1 MKKIC
6 CIGHITRDRII
17 TPQQTIDMAGGT
29 SFYMA
34 HGMHHLSQD
43 FPFQLVTKIGQESQ
57 EEVDHLRQMNI
68 DVLSYSSPHSV
79 FFENHYGLNSNQ
91 RTQRVLAKAAPFT
104 IEEMEPLAAE
114 VFHLGSLLADDFS
127 PEIVKFL
134 AQKGCISID
143 VQGYLREVRGE
154 KVYAV
159 DWKDM
164 DAVLPYVDIVKL
176 NEHEM
181 YAIMHTNDPK
191 IVAEK
196 LASYGVREVII
207 TLGSYGSLIYADK
220 TCYEIPAYTPR
231 KIVDATGCG
240 DTYSTGYLYMRSQ
253 GATFQ
258 EAGRFASAMCTLK
271 LEHNGPFEGSLK
283 DIETL
288 IKKHGQIIT
297 TCPHSVLKNNL
308 LTEKTYQN

>member
-1 MKKIC
+1 
-6 CIGHITRDRII
+6 
-17 TPQQTIDMAGGT
+17 MAGGT
-29 SFYMA
+29 TFYMA

-57 EEVDHLRQMNI
+57 EEVNHLRQMNI

-143 VQGYLREVRGE
+143 VQGYLREVRGK

-207 TLGSYGSLIYADK
+207 TLGSYGSLIYANK
-220 TCYEIPAYTPR
+220 TCYEIPAYTPQ

-271 LEHNGPFEGSLK
+271 LEHNGPFEGSLN
-283 DIETL
+283 DIKTL
-288 IKKHGQIIT
+288 IKNTDKLSQSARIK
-297 TCPHSVLKNNL
+297 P
-308 LTEKTYQN
+308 

>member
-1 MKKIC
+1 
-6 CIGHITRDRII
+6 
-17 TPQQTIDMAGGT
+17 MAGGT

-104 IEEMEPLAAE
+104 IEEMEPLVAE

-288 IKKHGQIIT
+288 IKNTDRLSQPARIRF
-297 TCPHSVLKNNL
+297 
-308 LTEKTYQN
+308 

>member
-1 MKKIC
+1 
-6 CIGHITRDRII
+6 
-17 TPQQTIDMAGGT
+17 MAGGT

-68 DVLSYSSPHSV
+68 DVVSYSSPHSV

>member
-1 MKKIC
+1 
-6 CIGHITRDRII
+6 
-17 TPQQTIDMAGGT
+17 MAGGT

-68 DVLSYSSPHSV
+68 DVVSYSSPHSV

-143 VQGYLREVRGE
+143 VQGYLREVRSE

-288 IKKHGQIIT
+288 IKNTDRLSQPARIRF
-297 TCPHSVLKNNL
+297 
-308 LTEKTYQN
+308 

>member
-191 IVAEK
+191 IVAKK

-283 DIETL
+283 DIE
-288 IKKHGQIIT
+288 
-297 TCPHSVLKNNL
+297 NL
-308 LTEKTYQN
+308 L

>member
-104 IEEMEPLAAE
+104 IEEMEPLVAE

-176 NEHEM
+176 NEYEM

-207 TLGSYGSLIYADK
+207 TLGSYGSLIYANK
-220 TCYEIPAYTPR
+220 TCYEIPAYTPQ

-283 DIETL
+283 DIKTL
-288 IKKHGQIIT
+288 IKNTDRLSQSARIRF
-297 TCPHSVLKNNL
+297 
-308 LTEKTYQN
+308 

>member
-1 MKKIC
+1 
-6 CIGHITRDRII
+6 
-17 TPQQTIDMAGGT
+17 MAGGT

-297 TCPHSVLKNNL
+297 TCP
-308 LTEKTYQN
+308 Y

>member
-57 EEVDHLRQMNI
+57 EEVNHLRQMNI

-104 IEEMEPLAAE
+104 IEEMEPLVAE

-288 IKKHGQIIT
+288 IKNTDRLSQPARIRF
-297 TCPHSVLKNNL
+297 
-308 LTEKTYQN
+308 

>member
-104 IEEMEPLAAE
+104 IEEMEPLVAE

-207 TLGSYGSLIYADK
+207 TLGSYGSLIYANK
-220 TCYEIPAYTPR
+220 TCYEIPAYTPQ

-283 DIETL
+283 DIE
-288 IKKHGQIIT
+288 
-297 TCPHSVLKNNL
+297 NL
-308 LTEKTYQN
+308 L

>member
-17 TPQQTIDMAGGT
+17 TPQQPIDMAGGT

-271 LEHNGPFEGSLK
+271 LEHNGPFEGSLN
-283 DIETL
+283 DIKTL
-288 IKKHGQIIT
+288 IKNTDRLSQPARIRF
-297 TCPHSVLKNNL
+297 
-308 LTEKTYQN
+308 

>member
-1 MKKIC
+1 
-6 CIGHITRDRII
+6 
-17 TPQQTIDMAGGT
+17 MAGGT

-57 EEVDHLRQMNI
+57 EEVNHLRQMNI

-104 IEEMEPLAAE
+104 IEEMEPLVAE

-288 IKKHGQIIT
+288 IKNTDRLSQ
-297 TCPHSVLKNNL
+297 SVRIKP
-308 LTEKTYQN
+308 K

>member
-1 MKKIC
+1 
-6 CIGHITRDRII
+6 
-17 TPQQTIDMAGGT
+17 MAGGT

-104 IEEMEPLAAE
+104 IEEMEPLVAE

-134 AQKGCISID
+134 AQKGRISID

-288 IKKHGQIIT
+288 IKNTDRLSQPARIRF
-297 TCPHSVLKNNL
+297 
-308 LTEKTYQN
+308 

>member
-104 IEEMEPLAAE
+104 IEEMKPLAAE

-134 AQKGCISID
+134 AQKGRISID

-283 DIETL
+283 DIE
-288 IKKHGQIIT
+288 
-297 TCPHSVLKNNL
+297 NL
-308 LTEKTYQN
+308 L

>member
-1 MKKIC
+1 
-6 CIGHITRDRII
+6 
-17 TPQQTIDMAGGT
+17 MAGGT

-104 IEEMEPLAAE
+104 IEEMEPLVAE

-134 AQKGCISID
+134 AQKGRISID

-283 DIETL
+283 DIRTL
-288 IKKHGQIIT
+288 IKNTDRLSQSARIRF
-297 TCPHSVLKNNL
+297 
-308 LTEKTYQN
+308 

>member
-1 MKKIC
+1 
-6 CIGHITRDRII
+6 
-17 TPQQTIDMAGGT
+17 MAGGT

-104 IEEMEPLAAE
+104 IEEMEPLVAE

-181 YAIMHTNDPK
+181 YDIMHTNDPK

-207 TLGSYGSLIYADK
+207 TLGSYGSLIYANK
-220 TCYEIPAYTPR
+220 TCYEIPAYTPQ

-283 DIETL
+283 DIKTL
-288 IKKHGQIIT
+288 IKNTDRLSQSARIRF
-297 TCPHSVLKNNL
+297 
-308 LTEKTYQN
+308 

>member
-271 LEHNGPFEGSLK
+271 LEHNGPFEGSLN
-283 DIETL
+283 DIKTL
-288 IKKHGQIIT
+288 IKNTDRLSQPVRIRF
-297 TCPHSVLKNNL
+297 
-308 LTEKTYQN
+308 

>member
-68 DVLSYSSPHSV
+68 DVVSYSSPHSV

-288 IKKHGQIIT
+288 IKNTDKLSQ
-297 TCPHSVLKNNL
+297 SVRIKP
-308 LTEKTYQN
+308 

>member
-134 AQKGCISID
+134 AQKGRISID

-181 YAIMHTNDPK
+181 YAIMHTNDSK

-283 DIETL
+283 DIKTL
-288 IKKHGQIIT
+288 IKNTDRLSQPARIRF
-297 TCPHSVLKNNL
+297 
-308 LTEKTYQN
+308 

>member
-1 MKKIC
+1 
-6 CIGHITRDRII
+6 
-17 TPQQTIDMAGGT
+17 MAGGT

-34 HGMHHLSQD
+34 HGMYHLSPD

-57 EEVDHLRQMNI
+57 EEVNRLRQMNI
-68 DVLSYSSPHSV
+68 NVLSYSSRHSV
-79 FFENHYGLNSNQ
+79 FFENCYGLNSNQ
-91 RTQRVLAKAAPFT
+91 RTQRVLAKADPFT
-104 IEEMEPLAAE
+104 IEEMKPLQAE

-127 PEIVKFL
+127 PEIVKYL
-134 AQKGCISID
+134 SQKGCISID

-164 DAVLPYVDIVKL
+164 DAVLPYVDMMKL

-181 YAIMHTNDPK
+181 RAIMQLNNPK
-191 IVAEK
+191 TVAEK
-196 LASYGVREVII
+196 LASYGIREVII

-220 TCYEIPAYTPR
+220 TYYEIPAYPPK

-253 GATFQ
+253 GASFQ

-271 LEHNGPFEGSLK
+271 LEHNGPFEGSLN
-283 DIETL
+283 DIKTL
-288 IKKHGQIIT
+288 IKNTDRLSQPARIRF
-297 TCPHSVLKNNL
+297 
-308 LTEKTYQN
+308 

>member
-57 EEVDHLRQMNI
+57 EEVNHLRQMNI

-288 IKKHGQIIT
+288 IKNTDRLSQ
-297 TCPHSVLKNNL
+297 SVRIKP
-308 LTEKTYQN
+308 K

>member
-1 MKKIC
+1 
-6 CIGHITRDRII
+6 
-17 TPQQTIDMAGGT
+17 MAGGT

-79 FFENHYGLNSNQ
+79 FFENHYALNSNQ

-134 AQKGCISID
+134 AQKGRISID

-283 DIETL
+283 DIE
-288 IKKHGQIIT
+288 
-297 TCPHSVLKNNL
+297 NL
-308 LTEKTYQN
+308 L

>member
-43 FPFQLVTKIGQESQ
+43 FPFQLVTKIWQESQ

-104 IEEMEPLAAE
+104 IEEMEPLVAE

-134 AQKGCISID
+134 AQKGRISID

-288 IKKHGQIIT
+288 IKNTDRLSQPARIRF
-297 TCPHSVLKNNL
+297 
-308 LTEKTYQN
+308 

>member
-1 MKKIC
+1 
-6 CIGHITRDRII
+6 
-17 TPQQTIDMAGGT
+17 MAGGT

-104 IEEMEPLAAE
+104 IEEMEPLVAE

-207 TLGSYGSLIYADK
+207 TLGSYGSLIYANK
-220 TCYEIPAYTPR
+220 TCYEIPAYTPQ

-283 DIETL
+283 DIE
-288 IKKHGQIIT
+288 
-297 TCPHSVLKNNL
+297 NL
-308 LTEKTYQN
+308 L

>member
-1 MKKIC
+1 
-6 CIGHITRDRII
+6 
-17 TPQQTIDMAGGT
+17 MAGGT

-68 DVLSYSSPHSV
+68 DVVSYSSPHSV

-288 IKKHGQIIT
+288 IKNTDRLSQPARIRF
-297 TCPHSVLKNNL
+297 
-308 LTEKTYQN
+308 

>member
-57 EEVDHLRQMNI
+57 EEVGHLRQMNI

-104 IEEMEPLAAE
+104 IEEMEPLVAE

-288 IKKHGQIIT
+288 IKNTDRLSQPARIRF
-297 TCPHSVLKNNL
+297 
-308 LTEKTYQN
+308 

>member
-1 MKKIC
+1 
-6 CIGHITRDRII
+6 
-17 TPQQTIDMAGGT
+17 MAGGT

-57 EEVDHLRQMNI
+57 EEVNHLRQMNI

-104 IEEMEPLAAE
+104 IEEMEPLVAE

-143 VQGYLREVRGE
+143 VQGYLREVRGK

-207 TLGSYGSLIYADK
+207 TLGSYGSLIYANK
-220 TCYEIPAYTPR
+220 TCYEIPAYTPQ

-288 IKKHGQIIT
+288 IKNTDRLSQPARIRF
-297 TCPHSVLKNNL
+297 
-308 LTEKTYQN
+308 

>member
-68 DVLSYSSPHSV
+68 DVVSYSSPHSV

-271 LEHNGPFEGSLK
+271 LEHNGPFEGSLN
-283 DIETL
+283 DIKTL
-288 IKKHGQIIT
+288 T
-297 TCPHSVLKNNL
+297 KNTDRL
-308 LTEKTYQN
+308 SQPARIRF

>member
-1 MKKIC
+1 
-6 CIGHITRDRII
+6 
-17 TPQQTIDMAGGT
+17 MAGGT

-104 IEEMEPLAAE
+104 IEEMEPLVAE

-207 TLGSYGSLIYADK
+207 TLGSYGSLIYANK
-220 TCYEIPAYTPR
+220 TCYEIPAYTPQ

-288 IKKHGQIIT
+288 IKNTDRLSQPARIRF
-297 TCPHSVLKNNL
+297 
-308 LTEKTYQN
+308 

>member
-1 MKKIC
+1 
-6 CIGHITRDRII
+6 
-17 TPQQTIDMAGGT
+17 MAGGT

-34 HGMHHLSQD
+34 HSMHHLSPD

-57 EEVDHLRQMNI
+57 EEVDRLRQMNI
-68 DVLSYSSPHSV
+68 NVVSYSSRHSV
-79 FFENHYGLNSNQ
+79 FFENCYSLDSDQ
-91 RTQRVLAKAAPFT
+91 RTQRVLAKADPFT
-104 IEEMEPLAAE
+104 IEEMKPLQAE

-127 PEIVKFL
+127 PEIVKYL
-134 AQKGCISID
+134 SQKGRISID

-164 DAVLPYVDIVKL
+164 DAVLPYVDMMKL

-181 YAIMHTNDPK
+181 RAIMQLNNPK

-196 LASYGVREVII
+196 LASYGIREVII

-220 TCYEIPAYTPR
+220 TYYEIPAYPPQ

-271 LEHNGPFEGSLK
+271 LEHNGPFEGSLN
-283 DIETL
+283 DIKTL
-288 IKKHGQIIT
+288 IKNTDRLSQPARIRF
-297 TCPHSVLKNNL
+297 
-308 LTEKTYQN
+308 

>member
-1 MKKIC
+1 
-6 CIGHITRDRII
+6 
-17 TPQQTIDMAGGT
+17 MAGGT

-68 DVLSYSSPHSV
+68 DVVSYSSPHSV

-207 TLGSYGSLIYADK
+207 TLGSYGSLIYANK
-220 TCYEIPAYTPR
+220 TCYEIPAYTPQ

-271 LEHNGPFEGSLK
+271 LEHNGPFEGSLN
-283 DIETL
+283 DIKTL
-288 IKKHGQIIT
+288 IKNTDRLSQPVRIRF
-297 TCPHSVLKNNL
+297 
-308 LTEKTYQN
+308 

>member
-1 MKKIC
+1 
-6 CIGHITRDRII
+6 
-17 TPQQTIDMAGGT
+17 MAGGT

-34 HGMHHLSQD
+34 HGMYHLSPD

-57 EEVDHLRQMNI
+57 EEVDRLRQMNI
-68 DVLSYSSPHSV
+68 NVLSYSSRHSV
-79 FFENHYGLNSNQ
+79 FFENHYGLDSDQ
-91 RTQRVLAKAAPFT
+91 RTQRVLAKADPFT
-104 IEEMEPLAAE
+104 IEEMKPLQAE

-127 PEIVKFL
+127 PEIVKYL
-134 AQKGCISID
+134 SQKGRISID

-164 DAVLPYVDIVKL
+164 DVVLPYVDMIKL

-181 YAIMHTNDPK
+181 RAIMQLNNPK
-191 IVAEK
+191 TVAEK
-196 LASYGVREVII
+196 LASYGIREVII

-220 TCYEIPAYTPR
+220 TYYEIPAYPPQ

-253 GATFQ
+253 GASFQ

-271 LEHNGPFEGSLK
+271 LEHNGPFEGSLN
-283 DIETL
+283 DIKTL
-288 IKKHGQIIT
+288 IKNTDRLSQPARIRF
-297 TCPHSVLKNNL
+297 
-308 LTEKTYQN
+308 

>member
-207 TLGSYGSLIYADK
+207 TLGSYGSLIYANK
-220 TCYEIPAYTPR
+220 TCYEIPAYTPQ

-283 DIETL
+283 DIKTL
-288 IKKHGQIIT
+288 IKNTDRLSQSARIRF
-297 TCPHSVLKNNL
+297 
-308 LTEKTYQN
+308 

>member
-57 EEVDHLRQMNI
+57 EEVNHLRQMNI

-127 PEIVKFL
+127 PEIVKYL
-134 AQKGCISID
+134 SQKGRISVD

-164 DAVLPYVDIVKL
+164 NAVLPYVDMIKL

-181 YAIMHTNDPK
+181 HAIMQLNNPK
-191 IVAEK
+191 TVAEK
-196 LASYGVREVII
+196 LASYGIREVII

-220 TCYEIPAYTPR
+220 TYYEIPAYPPK

-253 GATFQ
+253 GASFQ

-288 IKKHGQIIT
+288 IKNTDRLSQPARIRF
-297 TCPHSVLKNNL
+297 
-308 LTEKTYQN
+308 

>member
-1 MKKIC
+1 
-6 CIGHITRDRII
+6 
-17 TPQQTIDMAGGT
+17 MAGGT

-57 EEVDHLRQMNI
+57 EEVDLLRQMNI

-104 IEEMEPLAAE
+104 IEEMEPLVAE

-207 TLGSYGSLIYADK
+207 TLGSYGSLIYANK
-220 TCYEIPAYTPR
+220 TCYEIPAYTPQ

-288 IKKHGQIIT
+288 IKNTDKLSQ
-297 TCPHSVLKNNL
+297 SVRIKP
-308 LTEKTYQN
+308 

>member
-1 MKKIC
+1 MEWQTVTMNKIC

-34 HGMHHLSQD
+34 HGMYHLSPN

-57 EEVDHLRQMNI
+57 EEVDRLRQMNI
-68 DVLSYSSPHSV
+68 NVVSYSSRHSV
-79 FFENHYGLNSNQ
+79 FFENCYGLDSDQ
-91 RTQRVLAKAAPFT
+91 RTQRVLAKADPFT
-104 IEEMEPLAAE
+104 IEEMKPLQAE

-127 PEIVKFL
+127 PEIVKYL
-134 AQKGCISID
+134 SQKGRISID

-164 DAVLPYVDIVKL
+164 DTVLPYVDMIKL

-181 YAIMHTNDPK
+181 RAIMQLNNPK
-191 IVAEK
+191 TVAEK
-196 LASYGVREVII
+196 LASYGIREVII

-220 TCYEIPAYTPR
+220 TYYEIPAYSPQ

-271 LEHNGPFEGSLK
+271 LEHNGPFEGSLN
-283 DIETL
+283 DIKTL
-288 IKKHGQIIT
+288 IKNTDRLSQPARIRF
-297 TCPHSVLKNNL
+297 
-308 LTEKTYQN
+308 

>member
-1 MKKIC
+1 
-6 CIGHITRDRII
+6 
-17 TPQQTIDMAGGT
+17 MAGGT

-104 IEEMEPLAAE
+104 IEEMEPLVAE

-143 VQGYLREVRGE
+143 VQGYLREVRGK

-207 TLGSYGSLIYADK
+207 TLGSYGSLIYANK
-220 TCYEIPAYTPR
+220 TCYEIPAYTPQ

-271 LEHNGPFEGSLK
+271 LEHNGPFEGSLN
-283 DIETL
+283 DIKTL
-288 IKKHGQIIT
+288 IKNTDRLSQSARIRF
-297 TCPHSVLKNNL
+297 
-308 LTEKTYQN
+308 

>member
-207 TLGSYGSLIYADK
+207 TLGSYGSFIYADK

-288 IKKHGQIIT
+288 IKNTDRLSQPARIRF
-297 TCPHSVLKNNL
+297 
-308 LTEKTYQN
+308 

>member
-1 MKKIC
+1 
-6 CIGHITRDRII
+6 
-17 TPQQTIDMAGGT
+17 MAGGT

-104 IEEMEPLAAE
+104 IEEMEPLVAE

-288 IKKHGQIIT
+288 IKNTDKLSQ
-297 TCPHSVLKNNL
+297 SVRIKP
-308 LTEKTYQN
+308 